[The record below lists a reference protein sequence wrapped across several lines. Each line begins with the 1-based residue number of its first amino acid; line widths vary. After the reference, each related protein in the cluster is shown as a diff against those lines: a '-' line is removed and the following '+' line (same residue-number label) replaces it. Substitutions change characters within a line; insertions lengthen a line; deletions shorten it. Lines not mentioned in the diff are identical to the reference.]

1 MKSISLHSQMAGT
14 VATYEL
20 VLLDTIEEEV
30 TPADI
35 CDMKSLT
42 DMIVGGD

>member
-1 MKSISLHSQMAGT
+1 MVFFQMAGT

-20 VLLDTIEEEV
+20 VLLDAIHDEV

-35 CDMKSLT
+35 CDIKSLT
-42 DMIVGGD
+42 DIISGNENN

>member
-1 MKSISLHSQMAGT
+1 MAGT

-20 VLLDTIEEEV
+20 VLLDTIKDEV
-30 TPADI
+30 TPSDI
-35 CDMKSLT
+35 CDKRSLT